1 MLDSNAL
8 VSVVIPNYNYESFVG
23 AAIESALALD
33 WPNVQVIVVD
43 DGSTDGSRI
52 VIGRYAERIETVLQP
67 NAGQLA
73 ACNAGFARARGEV
86 VFFLDSDDM
95 LHPSV
100 VRRLAPLWHAGV
112 SKVQFQMRSVDAQG
126 RALGGVFPQFP
137 AVTPSPEEI
146 TRWSLTTSAYPTP
159 PGSGN
164 AYARSFLE
172 KIFPQDESGGT
183 TIADSGPL
191 AAAPFLGD
199 VLTVPEPLV
208 SYRVHG
214 KNDGAMSQIDGAKF
228 AREVSR
234 TQARFAYAQ
243 RIARSVGL
251 DMKDSALDRSLSYLP
266 YRLASLRLVPG
277 QHPIPG
283 DNRFKLLAD
292 VAAAAMAPQ
301 GVSGKG
307 RITLVV
313 WSLLVALLP
322 LSAARKL
329 ILWRFAPGARPQALR
344 NALVRL
350 RVIR

>member
-8 VSVVIPNYNYESFVG
+8 VSVVIPNYNYEAFVG

-33 WPNVQVIVVD
+33 WPQVQVIVVD
-43 DGSTDGSRI
+43 DGSTDGSRL
-52 VIGRYAERIETVLQP
+52 VIGRYADRVETVLQP

-137 AVTPSPEEI
+137 AETPTPAEI

-172 KIFPQDESGGT
+172 KIFPQDDANG

-191 AAAPFLGD
+191 AAAPFLGE

-214 KNDGAMSQIDGAKF
+214 KNDGAMSEIDGAKF

-243 RIARSVGL
+243 SIARRAGL

-266 YRLASLRLVPG
+266 YRLASLRLVAEK
-277 QHPIPG
+277 HPIPG

-292 VAAAAMAPQ
+292 VLQAAMAPQ

-322 LSAARKL
+322 LAAARKL